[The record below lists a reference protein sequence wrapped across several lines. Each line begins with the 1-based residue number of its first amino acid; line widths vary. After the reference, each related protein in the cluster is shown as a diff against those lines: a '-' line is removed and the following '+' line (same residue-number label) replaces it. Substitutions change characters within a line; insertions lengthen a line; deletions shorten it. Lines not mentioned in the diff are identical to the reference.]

1 MVIYKTTF
9 PNGKIYIGQ
18 DRYNNA
24 KYFGSG
30 VKCSDAI
37 KKFGK
42 ENCKKEILRECET
55 QKQLD
60 FFEAYYIKKFN
71 STNKEIGYNILPGTA
86 NKFGSGSPMLI
97 EEVRNKLKN
106 TIKNR
111 TKERRIEISKINSEA
126 AKKFYKENPD
136 KKPIGKK
143 NGMFGKKHSEE
154 HRLNISIKT
163 KQFFDDNP
171 QVKEILSEK
180 SFKMWKDFKEN
191 GRAEEIIKKRSESKK
206 KKILQLNLKNN
217 KIIKEWSSAVDIEN
231 ELGFCRMNIGKCC
244 RDNRKN
250 LIYHRYGYKWIYNE

>member
-1 MVIYKTTF
+1 MIIYKIIF
-9 PNGKIYIGQ
+9 PNDKIYIGQ
-18 DRYNNA
+18 DRYNNE

-30 VKCSDAI
+30 VKCLDAL

-42 ENCKKEILRECET
+42 ENCKKEILRFCNN
-55 QKQLD
+55 QKELD
-60 FFEAYYIKKFN
+60 FFEMFYIKKFN
-71 STNKEIGYNILPGTA
+71 STDVKIGYNILPGTA
-86 NKFGSGSPMLI
+86 NKFSSGSPMLI
-97 EEVRNKLKN
+97 KRVREKFKK
-106 TIKNR
+106 TVKSR
-111 TKERRIEISKINSEA
+111 TKEKKFEISNKISNSI
-126 AKKFYKENPD
+126 KNFYKNNPD

-180 SFKMWKDFKEN
+180 SFKMWKDFKQN
-191 GRAEEIIKKRSESKK
+191 GKAEDIIKKRSNSKK
-206 KKILQLNLKNN
+206 REIWQLDLENN
-217 KIIKEWSSAVDIEN
+217 KIKIWSSAVDIEN